1 MAVTLKDIAT
11 EVGLSHVTVSK
22 VLRGA
27 GSISEETRKRVFAVA
42 ERLRY
47 RPHGLAKS
55 MRDGRTGIVG
65 LIYSPEGTSRALTDA
80 QLIGIQTALAD
91 RSYELML
98 GMVPRAALTARGKTS
113 ALLRHWMADGLLI
126 NHHIGLPDQVAEL
139 VEGDHV
145 PAIWMNSK
153 QSRNCVY
160 FDDFGGAAAA
170 VDYLVSLGHR
180 RIVYADFSH
189 ARPVLFGNEHYSIRD
204 RYEGYLH
211 AMRKH
216 GLAADVWVS
225 EGPLSGDR
233 RVNFAV
239 DCFRRATQKPTAI
252 ICYGQ
257 IQTLHFMAAHERL
270 RIPADLSLISFAGER
285 DAVND
290 LVSTLVYQSYQQMGE
305 SAVEALLRRIA
316 TTGRQAAGESSPVI
330 LPLQVAAGET
340 VSPLP
345 HGEGV

>member
-27 GSISEETRKRVFAVA
+27 GGISEETRKRVFAVA

-80 QLIGIQTALAD
+80 QLIGIQSALAD

-98 GMVPRAALTARGKTS
+98 GMIPRAALTSRGKTS
-113 ALLRHWMADGLLI
+113 ALLRSWMADGLLI

-170 VDYLVSLGHR
+170 VDYLGSLGHR
-180 RIVYADFSH
+180 RIVYSDQSH
-189 ARPVLFGNEHYSIRD
+189 PRSWLTGNEHYSIGQ
-204 RYEGYLH
+204 RYEGYVH
-211 AMRKH
+211 AMNRADLDPSAWMFEDVVVKSERVDFLCRKY
-216 GLAADVWVS
+216 LSLPES
-225 EGPLSGDR
+225 ER
-233 RVNFAV
+233 
-239 DCFRRATQKPTAI
+239 PTAI
-252 ICYGQ
+252 LSYGGVEDAS
-257 IQTLHFMAAHERL
+257 FMATRL
-270 RIPADLSLISFAGER
+270 GLSVPRDLSVIGFGGESPV
-285 DAVND
+285 VND
-290 LVSTLVYQSYQQMGE
+290 L
-305 SAVEALLRRIA
+305 AA
-316 TTGRQAAGESSPVI
+316 TEVF
-330 LPLQVAAGET
+330 
-340 VSPLP
+340 LP
-345 HGEGV
+345 HEKLGHLAVDSLMQLLASPRSALAPVSVPLSIRPGGTTAPPGST